1 MNIYIC
7 LRNRTARRDG
17 GVCVCRLRF
26 VELCLNSLRS
36 RRNCVRA
43 RRKRREN
50 FGSRDALKVMGFSM
64 WRAICRRKFGGVKTA
79 SCDSLVCR
87 NSEELYSVFQ
97 KLTFSLWF
105 RRVRGYIKM
114 KINKY
119 YLVVDKFRFFEIISS
134 RLLGHSVWHYACAV
148 TIKLLLYNTL
158 TSLWRAARGNLR
170 NGKRNIRKYKNAPIS
185 CRTKPNKERAASVCT
200 L

>member
-1 MNIYIC
+1 MFGEPHRPSGWWCLCVSTSIC
-7 LRNRTARRDG
+7 GAMLEFPKEPTKLRTRAAQKTREFRVSRCPKGDGVLHVEGNLPPQVWRR
-17 GVCVCRLRF
+17 
-26 VELCLNSLRS
+26 
-36 RRNCVRA
+36 
-43 RRKRREN
+43 
-50 FGSRDALKVMGFSM
+50 
-64 WRAICRRKFGGVKTA
+64 KTA

-97 KLTFSLWF
+97 KLTFSLCF
-105 RRVRGYIKM
+105 RRVRGNITM
-114 KINKY
+114 KIKKY
-119 YLVVDKFRFFEIISS
+119 YLVVEKFRFFEIISS
-134 RLLGHSVWHYACAV
+134 PLLGHSVCHYACAV

-185 CRTKPNKERAASVCT
+185 FRTKPNKERAASVCT